1 MVQIYHIYLEETSVP
16 QLHTYV
22 PKTLAERVAA
32 RARARGLPVSRYLAD
47 LIRRDVDLG
56 WPQGYFDR
64 VAGGWKGGPLRRA
77 PQGRLEDREPW

>member
-1 MVQIYHIYLEETSVP
+1 MP

-64 VAGGWKGGPLRRA
+64 VAGGWKGAPLRRA